1 MRVEIKIPGS
11 LESYCIDERGDKRV
25 ATDQLWLETFLC
37 GVLRAYSYADDGSG
51 DAIKKIIGLRRFNP
65 ITNVEMEHKFLDAAE
80 RLFFNGK
87 ISSSSERQ
95 IDPSPSDWALGCTG
109 RQLNS
114 DPETQVPNTVT
125 NHLTSG
131 LLKYIH
137 TTGRYASG
145 INLFEKLR
153 TRDVEVSSLLARVL
167 IMADEEVQAVR
178 LLHDALND
186 VPMDYALLDC
196 QAAFCLSKGEGE
208 MALECA
214 KQSVTAAPSEFSTWA
229 RLAEVYVTLEQWDL
243 ALLTLNSC
251 PMFTHQD
258 KDAPRLPQPSRILL
272 PILQETMLEEIED
285 GSKEGEPQDM
295 VHPTLRKLHAGNYQ
309 GTFLK
314 AYNILTKIAAAIGWD
329 QLLRIR
335 SEVFVMEEEYR
346 VEKQVHSGR
355 STKNASTSALH
366 ETSSTDG
373 DVNGN
378 GNGSALAASKED
390 AEGSEADKETDADEH
405 SGGRGIEKPSQTMAS
420 EVVKSGGEDVSPPSS
435 FHNVIIRLTCYPNSL
450 ISPGLLT
457 NTSATNGFANVG
469 STTSSWCS
477 TKTCASIRSGVQ
489 RWPSPDSSLWTTK
502 SHLRSGK
509 SWVSLQNGFIISMK
523 LSKPISSACP

>member
-1 MRVEIKIPGS
+1 
-11 LESYCIDERGDKRV
+11 
-25 ATDQLWLETFLC
+25 
-37 GVLRAYSYADDGSG
+37 
-51 DAIKKIIGLRRFNP
+51 
-65 ITNVEMEHKFLDAAE
+65 
-80 RLFFNGK
+80 
-87 ISSSSERQ
+87 
-95 IDPSPSDWALGCTG
+95 
-109 RQLNS
+109 
-114 DPETQVPNTVT
+114 
-125 NHLTSG
+125 
-131 LLKYIH
+131 
-137 TTGRYASG
+137 
-145 INLFEKLR
+145 
-153 TRDVEVSSLLARVL
+153 
-167 IMADEEVQAVR
+167 MADEEVQAVR

-208 MALECA
+208 MAVECA

-229 RLAEVYVTLEQWDL
+229 RLAEVYVSLEQWDL

-285 GSKEGEPQDM
+285 GSKEGEPQDI

-314 AYNILTKIAAAIGWD
+314 AYTILTKIAAAIGWD

-346 VEKQVHSGR
+346 VEKQVSGR

-378 GNGSALAASKED
+378 GNGSTLAASKED
-390 AEGSEADKETDADEH
+390 AEESEDDKEADTDEQT
-405 SGGRGIEKPSQTMAS
+405 GGRGIEKPSQTMAS
-420 EVVKSGGEDVSPPSS
+420 EVVKSGGEDVSPPFS
-435 FHNVIIRLTCYPNSL
+435 FQRCYLRLTP
-450 ISPGLLT
+450 
-457 NTSATNGFANVG
+457 AF
-469 STTSSWCS
+469 ST
-477 TKTCASIRSGVQ
+477 A
-489 RWPSPDSSLWTTK
+489 
-502 SHLRSGK
+502 
-509 SWVSLQNGFIISMK
+509 
-523 LSKPISSACP
+523 